1 MSKPLR
7 QKVILE
13 LLDRS
18 SVSSQED
25 LQRALGKR
33 GLKVGQATLSRDIHE
48 LGLVKTGSGYVLPG
62 AAVSEPA
69 LPPVSRLVWEFV
81 VEVKAAQNLLVI
93 KTTVGSA
100 QPVAAALDGQ
110 DWEEAIGTIAGD
122 DTILMVCSDTRGAN
136 RLAGR
141 IQEMLA
147 QGHPIMTAKLKTAIL
162 GATGYSGFELARI
175 LLRHPGVETPVLLQR
190 SGDSASTANLA
201 EMYPAISGNGGYP
214 L

>member
-13 LLDRS
+13 LLDQG

-33 GLKVGQATLSRDIHE
+33 GVRVGQATLSRDIHE
-48 LGLVKTGSGYVLPG
+48 LGLIKTGAGYVLPG
-62 AAVSEPA
+62 EAEPA
-69 LPPVSRLVWEFV
+69 LPPVSRPVREFV
-81 VEVKAAQNLLVI
+81 LEVKAAQNLLVI

-122 DTILMVCSDTRGAN
+122 DTILMVCSDNKGAKV
-136 RLAGR
+136 LAAR

-147 QGHPIMTAKLKTAIL
+147 
-162 GATGYSGFELARI
+162 
-175 LLRHPGVETPVLLQR
+175 
-190 SGDSASTANLA
+190 
-201 EMYPAISGNGGYP
+201 
-214 L
+214 